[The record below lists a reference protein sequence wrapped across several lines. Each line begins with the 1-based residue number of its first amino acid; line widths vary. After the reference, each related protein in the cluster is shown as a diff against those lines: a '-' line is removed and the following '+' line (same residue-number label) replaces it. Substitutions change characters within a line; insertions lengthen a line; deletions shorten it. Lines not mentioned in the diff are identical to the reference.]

1 MPSRL
6 NKHKKVWQ
14 KKVGVRN
21 EALDCEVY
29 ALHAARSLGTH
40 SMSAGKWALYEQAL
54 LQAELFALAETEKQ
68 PENPVVETQHGYAA
82 ARPKRKRGN
91 FATDFK

>member
-1 MPSRL
+1 MQGTGQTISAQLLSEIKVPSRL

-29 ALHAARSLGTH
+29 ALYAARSLGTH
-40 SMSAGKWALYEQAL
+40 SMSANKWALYEQAL
-54 LQAELFALAETEKQ
+54 LQAELFTPLPNLKSSLKIQ
-68 PENPVVETQHGYAA
+68 
-82 ARPKRKRGN
+82 
-91 FATDFK
+91 